1 MRLRMWASWLV
12 GSAAALLLAAC
23 GGGGGGSGAPAA
35 PASGGPTAPLTYT
48 AKMSVTSGEVGVGR
62 TLTISALAVDSNGVD
77 VSGNTTFDWTS
88 TDSAV
93 ATVAPRAGTPGSAVV
108 RGVAAGT
115 TTVQVVATVRGA
127 DNTTVQLPAQAAT
140 ITVVPASALS
150 YTLSMP
156 ATSLSMSDGQELPV
170 KVTLLDSNGS
180 DVSASVA
187 NWAWSS
193 SGTAVQVT
201 ASQNSAT
208 LKASNGSPTT
218 AATASVSVSVTA
230 PDGHAL
236 AGVIAVTVQKN
247 GAAAYRVVTTKG
259 GREVNALQVFSNR
272 PDTFTARV
280 LRHDGQDVTADF
292 DGSWSYTA
300 SSATLSATEAA
311 GTHDATVRTSLAGD
325 TGPVQ
330 GSLTVTA
337 VSSKLGERRSA
348 TLTVTENPLWAL
360 VGDNQDPMT
369 LLLMTPMPVEVT
381 ARMKHLG
388 EDAQYT
394 ACKDWA
400 WSSTGP
406 VSLSPSMVMLPNQV
420 RASGTGP
427 GDFTITATCT
437 AVADNTPL
445 KLVFYGTVK

>member
-1 MRLRMWASWLV
+1 MRLRMWASWLA

-23 GGGGGGSGAPAA
+23 GGGGGGSAPAA
-35 PASGGPTAPLTYT
+35 PASGGTATPLTYS

-93 ATVAPRAGTPGSAVV
+93 ATVTPSSGTPGSAVV
-108 RGVAAGT
+108 RGVAPGT
-115 TTVQVVATVRGA
+115 TTVQVVATVRGT
-127 DNTTVQLPAQAAT
+127 DNTTVQLPPQSAT

-150 YTLSMP
+150 YTLSMS

-180 DVSASVA
+180 DVSASVS

-272 PDTFTARV
+272 PDTFSARV

-292 DGSWSYTA
+292 DGTWSYTA

-360 VGDNQDPMT
+360 AGDNQDPIT
-369 LLLMTPMPVEVT
+369 LLLLAPTPVEVT

-388 EDAQYT
+388 EDAQFT
-394 ACKDWA
+394 ACRDWA

>member
-1 MRLRMWASWLV
+1 MRPRMWGSWLA

-23 GGGGGGSGAPAA
+23 GGGGGSSAPAA
-35 PASGGPTAPLTYT
+35 PASGGTTTPLTYT
-48 AKMSVTSGEVGVGR
+48 AKMSVSSGEVGVGR
-62 TLTISALAVDSNGVD
+62 TLTISALAVDSNGID

-93 ATVAPRAGTPGSAVV
+93 ATVQPGAGTPGSAVV
-108 RGVAAGT
+108 KGVAPGT

-127 DNTTVQLPAQAAT
+127 DNTTVQLPAQTAT
-140 ITVVPASALS
+140 ITVVSASALS

-193 SGTAVQVT
+193 SGTAVQVS

-218 AATASVSVSVTA
+218 AATAAVSVSVTA
-230 PDGHAL
+230 PDGHAV

-247 GAAAYRVVTTKG
+247 GAAAYRVMTSKG

-272 PDTFTARV
+272 PDTFSARV
-280 LRHDGQDVTADF
+280 LRHDGEDVTADF
-292 DGSWSYTA
+292 DGTWSYTA
-300 SSATLSATEAA
+300 TSATLSATEAA

-337 VSSKLGERRSA
+337 VSSRLGERRSA

-360 VGDNQDPMT
+360 VGDNQDPIT
-369 LLLMTPMPVEVT
+369 LLLLLAPMPIEVT

-388 EDAQYT
+388 EDAQFT

-420 RASGTGP
+420 RASGTAL
-427 GDFTITATCT
+427 GDFTITATCS

-445 KLVFYGTVK
+445 KLVFYGTVR

>member
-1 MRLRMWASWLV
+1 MRLRTWASWLA

-23 GGGGGGSGAPAA
+23 GGGGGGSAPAA
-35 PASGGPTAPLTYT
+35 PASGGTTTPLTYI

-77 VSGNTTFDWTS
+77 VSGNTTFEWTS

-93 ATVAPRAGTPGSAVV
+93 ATVTPGAGTQGSAVV
-108 RGVAAGT
+108 RGVAPGT
-115 TTVQVVATVRGA
+115 TTVQVVATVRGT
-127 DNTTVQLPAQAAT
+127 DNSTVQLPAQSAT

-150 YTLSMP
+150 YTLSLP
-156 ATSLSMSDGQELPV
+156 ATSLAMSDGQELPV

-180 DVSASVA
+180 DVSASVS

-259 GREVNALQVFSNR
+259 GREVNALRVFSNR

-292 DGSWSYTA
+292 DGAWSYTA

-337 VSSKLGERRSA
+337 LSSKLGERRSA

-360 VGDNQDPMT
+360 VGDNQDPIT
-369 LLLMTPMPVEVT
+369 LLLLAPMPIEVT

-394 ACKDWA
+394 VCKDWA

-437 AVADNTPL
+437 AIADNTPL
-445 KLVFYGTVK
+445 RLVFYGTVR

>member
-1 MRLRMWASWLV
+1 MRLRTWASWLA

-23 GGGGGGSGAPAA
+23 GGGGGNSAPAT
-35 PASGGPTAPLTYT
+35 PAAGGTTTPLTYT

-77 VSGNTTFDWTS
+77 VSGSTTFDWTS

-93 ATVAPRAGTPGSAVV
+93 ATVAAGAGTPGSAVV
-108 RGVAAGT
+108 RGVAPGT

-127 DNTTVQLPAQAAT
+127 DNTTVQLPAQSAT
-140 ITVVPASALS
+140 ITVVPASAPS

-170 KVTLLDSNGS
+170 RVTLLDSNGS
-180 DVSASVA
+180 DVSASVSD
-187 NWAWSS
+187 WAWSS

-218 AATASVSVSVTA
+218 AAMASVSVSVTA

-292 DGSWSYTA
+292 DGTWSYTA
-300 SSATLSATEAA
+300 TSTTLSATEAA

-330 GSLTVTA
+330 GGLTVTA

-348 TLTVTENPLWAL
+348 ILTVTENPLWAL

-369 LLLMTPMPVEVT
+369 LLLLAPMPIEVT

-394 ACKDWA
+394 ACKGWA

-437 AVADNTPL
+437 AVTDNTPL
-445 KLVFYGTVK
+445 KLVFYGTVR

>member
-1 MRLRMWASWLV
+1 MRLRTWASWLL
-12 GSAAALLLAAC
+12 GSAAALLLTAC
-23 GGGGGGSGAPAA
+23 GGGGGGSAPAA
-35 PASGGPTAPLTYT
+35 PASGGTTTPLTYT

-62 TLTISALAVDSNGVD
+62 TLTISAVAVDSNGVD

-93 ATVAPRAGTPGSAVV
+93 ATVTPGAATPGSAVV
-108 RGVAAGT
+108 RGVAPGT
-115 TTVQVVATVRGA
+115 TTVQVVATVRAA
-127 DNTTVQLPAQAAT
+127 DNTTVQLPPQAAT

-156 ATSLSMSDGQELPV
+156 AASLSMSDGQELPV

-180 DVSASVA
+180 DVSASVS

-292 DGSWSYTA
+292 DGAWTYAAT
-300 SSATLSATEAA
+300 SATLSATEAA

-369 LLLMTPMPVEVT
+369 LLLLAPVPVEVT

-388 EDAQYT
+388 EDAQFT
-394 ACKDWA
+394 ACKAWA

-406 VSLSPSMVMLPNQV
+406 VSLSPSAVMLPNQV
-420 RASGTGP
+420 RASGTAA

-445 KLVFYGTVK
+445 KVVFYGTVK

>member
-1 MRLRMWASWLV
+1 MRLGTCASWLAA
-12 GSAAALLLAAC
+12 SAAALLLGAC
-23 GGGGGGSGAPAA
+23 GGGGGGGGAPAA
-35 PASGGPTAPLTYT
+35 PSSGGTTTPLTYT

-77 VSGNTTFDWTS
+77 VSGNATFDWTS

-93 ATVAPRAGTPGSAVV
+93 ATVAPGAGTPGSAVV
-108 RGVAAGT
+108 RGVAPGT

-180 DVSASVA
+180 DVSASVS

-218 AATASVSVSVTA
+218 AATASVSVSVSA

-272 PDTFTARV
+272 PETFTARV

-292 DGSWSYTA
+292 DGTWGYTA

-311 GTHDATVRTSLAGD
+311 GTHDATARTSLAGD

-360 VGDNQDPMT
+360 AGENQDPIT
-369 LLLMTPMPVEVT
+369 LLLLAPMPIEVT

-388 EDAQYT
+388 EDAQFT

-406 VSLSPSMVMLPNQV
+406 VSLSPSLVMLPNQV

-445 KLVFYGTVK
+445 KLVFYGTVR

>member
-1 MRLRMWASWLV
+1 MRLRMWASWLA

-23 GGGGGGSGAPAA
+23 GGGGGGSAPAA
-35 PASGGPTAPLTYT
+35 PASGGTTTPLTYS

-93 ATVAPRAGTPGSAVV
+93 ATVTPSSGTPGSAVV
-108 RGVAAGT
+108 RGVAPGT
-115 TTVQVVATVRGA
+115 TTVQVAATVRGS
-127 DNTTVQLPAQAAT
+127 DNTTVQLPPQSAT

-180 DVSASVA
+180 DVSASVS

-236 AGVIAVTVQKN
+236 SGVIAVTVQKN

-272 PDTFTARV
+272 PDTFSARV

-360 VGDNQDPMT
+360 VGDNQDPIT
-369 LLLMTPMPVEVT
+369 LLLLAPTPVEVT

-388 EDAQYT
+388 EDAQFT
-394 ACKDWA
+394 ACRDWA

>member
-1 MRLRMWASWLV
+1 MRLRMWASWLA

-23 GGGGGGSGAPAA
+23 GGGGGGSAPAA
-35 PASGGPTAPLTYT
+35 PASGGTTTPLTYS

-93 ATVAPRAGTPGSAVV
+93 ATVTPSSGTPGSAVV
-108 RGVAAGT
+108 RGVAPGT
-115 TTVQVVATVRGA
+115 TTVQVVATVRGT
-127 DNTTVQLPAQAAT
+127 DNTTVQLPPQSAT

-150 YTLSMP
+150 YTLSMS

-180 DVSASVA
+180 DVSASVS

-272 PDTFTARV
+272 PDTFSARV

-292 DGSWSYTA
+292 DGTWSYTA

-360 VGDNQDPMT
+360 AGDNQDPIT
-369 LLLMTPMPVEVT
+369 LLLLAPTPVEVT

-388 EDAQYT
+388 EDAQFT
-394 ACKDWA
+394 ACRDWA

>member
-1 MRLRMWASWLV
+1 MRLRTWASWLA

-23 GGGGGGSGAPAA
+23 GGGGGSSAPAA
-35 PASGGPTAPLTYT
+35 PASGGTTTPLTYT

-77 VSGNTTFDWTS
+77 VSANTTFDWTS

-93 ATVAPRAGTPGSAVV
+93 ATVTPGAGTPGSAVV
-108 RGVAAGT
+108 RGVAPGT
-115 TTVQVVATVRGA
+115 TTVQVVATVRGT
-127 DNTTVQLPAQAAT
+127 DNTTVQLPAQSAT

-180 DVSASVA
+180 DVSASVS

-292 DGSWSYTA
+292 DGNWSYTA

-311 GTHDATVRTSLAGD
+311 GAHDATVRTSLAGD

-360 VGDNQDPMT
+360 VGDNQDPIT
-369 LLLMTPMPVEVT
+369 LLLLAPMPIEVT

-437 AVADNTPL
+437 AIADNTPL
-445 KLVFYGTVK
+445 KLVFYGTVR

>member
-1 MRLRMWASWLV
+1 MRLRRWASWLA
-12 GSAAALLLAAC
+12 GPAAALLLAAC
-23 GGGGGGSGAPAA
+23 GGGGGSGTPAA
-35 PASGGPTAPLTYT
+35 PASGRTTTPLTYT

-77 VSGNTTFDWTS
+77 VSGNTTFEWVS

-93 ATVAPRAGTPGSAVV
+93 ATVQPSAGTPGSAVV
-108 RGVAAGT
+108 KGVAPGT
-115 TTVQVVATVRGA
+115 TTVQVVATVRGT

-156 ATSLSMSDGQELPV
+156 ATSLSMRDGQELPV
-170 KVTLLDSNGS
+170 KVALLDSNGS

-193 SGTAVQVT
+193 SGTAVQVA

-247 GAAAYRVVTTKG
+247 GAAAYRVVTTQG

-272 PDTFTARV
+272 PETFSARV

-292 DGSWSYTA
+292 DGSWSYTET
-300 SSATLSATEAA
+300 SATLSALEAA

-360 VGDNQDPMT
+360 VGDNQEPMT
-369 LLLMTPMPVEVT
+369 LLLMAPMPIEVT

-388 EDAQYT
+388 EDAQFT

-406 VSLSPSMVMLPNQV
+406 VSLSPSMLMLPNQV

-445 KLVFYGTVK
+445 KLVVFGTVR